1 VSFVISRAEI
11 EQAYGSYYNDVFRF
25 CLSRL
30 SEADA
35 RDVTQDVFVLLQEKK
50 ASLKYSSSIKFW
62 LMDVAS
68 KKIYEEYRAQ
78 KKNYYEEL
86 SEDDLTVES
95 IEALFKENQYSDERI
110 QMLKQRILA
119 TLKEDEFELYIN
131 LSGEVSFLVENTL
144 YPVSRGD
151 VIIARPG
158 EQHHCFYRSGKPHKF
173 FWILFDAKKNH
184 QLLDFLKE
192 GSGENFISPRGEMRE
207 ELLELCRQLHV
218 EELTAEEQI
227 YSFLRIFSILKNS
240 RAGKEAVRGNLP
252 EDLQK
257 IIEYINLHIFED
269 FTIADVARET
279 FISQSTLERRFK
291 QVLGTTPLE
300 FIRRKK
306 LMIAAQMLSAG
317 ESVLQAGAAVGY
329 TDTSYFIELFKAYY
343 GITPLQFK
351 HHEQ

>member
-1 VSFVISRAEI
+1 MHSGTITKLKMPHISRFDFQI
-11 EQAYGSYYNDVFRF
+11 
-25 CLSRL
+25 
-30 SEADA
+30 
-35 RDVTQDVFVLLQEKK
+35 
-50 ASLKYSSSIKFW
+50 KYTET
-62 LMDVAS
+62 D
-68 KKIYEEYRAQ
+68 
-78 KKNYYEEL
+78 KNSHFHEVYQH
-86 SEDDLTVES
+86 TH
-95 IEALFKENQYSDERI
+95 
-110 QMLKQRILA
+110 
-119 TLKEDEFELYIN
+119 DEFELYIN

-192 GSGENFISPRGEMRE
+192 GSGENFISPRGEIRE
-207 ELLELCRQLHV
+207 ELLELCRQLHG

-269 FTIADVARET
+269 FTIADIARET

-300 FIRRKK
+300 FIRRNK
-306 LMIAAQMLSAG
+306 LMIAAQMLSSG

-343 GITPLQFK
+343 GTTPLQFK
-351 HHEQ
+351 HREQ